1 MGLFSGGG
9 FLGDIGGF
17 LGVNTGKQE
26 RAFDKATAATTGAL
40 GEARSLL
47 EGAEERALP
56 FLEPLAGVVPGLVP
70 QIQQSATVE
79 GFGQNISDI
88 LSNQAFQPL
97 IDARRKES
105 QSQLAS
111 AGLTRSNVAAETA
124 AALPAELA
132 FTIENLLSG
141 RQSSLLDA
149 GTGAG
154 VNVANLLRGGAQDI
168 GNIITQQGAATSQ
181 NIIGQQ
187 QLKQA
192 RNQNIAGGISSIFGG
207 GGGAAAGGAAAAGGG
222 AGGIIG
228 MLTGLFSDEELKTDI
243 VKVDE
248 DSNGNIYEYK
258 YIGSDD
264 VYIGRLAGELSK
276 IRPDA
281 VSMHDSGYMQVT
293 EEFRP
298 RLA

>member
-1 MGLFSGGG
+1 M
-9 FLGDIGGF
+9 
-17 LGVNTGKQE
+17 
-26 RAFDKATAATTGAL
+26 
-40 GEARSLL
+40 L
-47 EGAEERALP
+47 ESAEQRALP

-70 QIQQSATVE
+70 QIQQSATLE
-79 GFGQNISDI
+79 GFGGNISDI
-88 LSNQAFQPL
+88 LSSQAFQPL

-132 FTIENLLSG
+132 FSIENLLSG

-154 VNVANLLRGGAQDI
+154 VNVANLLRGSAQDI
-168 GNIITQQGAATSQ
+168 GNIITQQGAAQSQ

-192 RNQNIAGGISSIFGG
+192 RNQNIAGPLLGNNFSGGGGQGGGGQGG
-207 GGGAAAGGAAAAGGG
+207 GGGFDMSQLLQFAPQAAAA
-222 AGGIIG
+222 
-228 MLTGLFSDEELKTDI
+228 FSDPELKIDI
-243 VKVDE
+243 LKVDE
-248 DSNGNIYEYK
+248 DDNGNIYEYK

-264 VYIGRLAGELSK
+264 VYIGRMADELSK

-281 VSMHDSGYMQVT
+281 VSMHESGFMQVT